1 MKTLYEFLSNKV
13 VNPIKEEFPEEGRIA
28 YDWNDEEWIID
39 EYCYVEDKKK
49 LNDLLRKYDES
60 GVTED
65 SINNGEFEDDDIIV
79 GARQKDSNRMSSI
92 HGLRAA
98 FLWDESSGLHY
109 KH

>member
-39 EYCYVEDKKK
+39 EYCYVKDEKK
-49 LNDLLRKYDES
+49 LNDLLYKYDAS
-60 GVTED
+60 GVMTD
-65 SINNGEFEDDDIIV
+65 DVNNGEYEDDDIIV
-79 GARQKDSNRMSSI
+79 GAVLRNRTSET
-92 HGLRAA
+92 AA